1 MFPKK
6 INVTSI
12 ESVLYVSRDRHP
24 DRVTRFYGPM
34 NANELIFHLSG
45 DATVTFNGTVMR
57 TVEDSVRFLPCSK
70 IEEYT
75 VEKREAGEC
84 IDIFFNTDV
93 PLSQTAFLLNFAGN
107 QSLKTHFRKIHSL
120 WLEKADGYYSRCM
133 ALLYEI
139 LYEIASTQ
147 YVPNSK
153 SAVIAPAVEY
163 ISAHYVSDKIEI
175 PHLARLCGIS
185 ESYLKQ
191 LFIATYG
198 LSPKKY
204 VIKRK
209 MEHAIELLNSKMFA
223 VSEIAEQLGYEN
235 VYYFSRVFKETYGC
249 APTHY
254 CEK

>member
-1 MFPKK
+1 MFPEK

-24 DRVTRFYGPM
+24 ECVTRFYGPM
-34 NANELIFHLSG
+34 CANELIFHLSG

-57 TVEDSVRFLPCSK
+57 TVENTVRYLPRTEIS
-70 IEEYT
+70 EYE
-75 VEKREAGEC
+75 VVRDEPGEC

-93 PLSQTAFLLNFAGN
+93 PLASTAFLLNFAGN
-107 QSLKTHFRKIHSL
+107 QGLKAHFRKIHST

-133 ALLYEI
+133 SLLYEI
-139 LYEIASTQ
+139 LHEIASAQ

-163 ISAHYVSDKIEI
+163 ISAHYVSDRIEI

-198 LSPKKY
+198 LPPKKY

-209 MEHAIELLNSKMFA
+209 MEHAIELLNSNMFT
-223 VSEIAEQLGYEN
+223 VSEIAQNLGYDN
-235 VYYFSRVFKETYGC
+235 VYYFSRAFKETFGC

-254 CEK
+254 REK

>member
-1 MFPKK
+1 MFPEK

-24 DRVTRFYGPM
+24 ERITRFYGPM
-34 NANELIFHLSG
+34 LANELIFHLSG
-45 DATVTFNGTVMR
+45 DATVTFNGKIMR
-57 TVEDSVRFLPCSK
+57 TVEDTVRYLPRTEIS
-70 IEEYT
+70 EYK
-75 VEKREAGEC
+75 VERHTEGEC
-84 IDIFFNTDV
+84 IDIFFNTDIS
-93 PLSQTAFLLNFAGN
+93 LSDEPFLLNFAGN
-107 QSLKTHFRKIHSL
+107 QSLKTRFRRLCST
-120 WLEKADGYYSRCM
+120 WLEKADGYYVKCM
-133 ALLYEI
+133 SLLYEI
-139 LYEIASTQ
+139 LCEIATSQ

-163 ISAHYVSDKIEI
+163 ISAHYASDKIEI

-209 MEHAIELLNSKMFA
+209 MEHAIELLNSNMFT
-223 VSEIAEQLGYEN
+223 VSEIAQGLGYDN
-235 VYYFSRVFKETYGC
+235 VYYFSRVFKETFGC

-254 CEK
+254 REK